1 MGWVVALVVF
11 ALLGLELSA
20 RLLLAW
26 YTRRSGRLVASL
38 SEFVDAL
45 GKFNHVYGDSLT
57 LVKRAELASR
67 GYRLGTG
74 LLPPIGRLEANNAET
89 SAGDESQDTTKEDI
103 VDEQAPSLLL
113 TALAKQRS
121 RAILLLETAEAWS
134 SYDNA
139 VSVLTVRDD
148 AQGSDVAETET
159 DNASVP
165 TTEDPDCTVV
175 FTGTSTGDEGF
186 DLQALLN
193 QQEADTAS
201 SAAKPHFVR
210 ELRDVLAHRQAHAQP
225 ANAFNMELRALLQ
238 RAQQSQQGDVIE
250 CLGES
255 DEETEPDE
263 INAREKL
270 ATPVLPLPSA
280 TRPDYVSRRIE
291 SWHKGYVSGELLD
304 VSTSLPLGPQ
314 AAFRRKLLLVLALQL
329 LGVWVAVGLATF
341 YPPVRDRVIPFFTK
355 YNPLLLC
362 VSAVLT
368 FTLLGVLYVHRTRR
382 AAEAATFVGLGVS
395 FDTHIGFFN
404 CGATFTW
411 VMLMC
416 HLISPLIAGALA
428 FAAVVSA
435 SALLFMIY
443 GTQFVTSA
451 AFGYSLAFQFIMLG
465 WFAWDATCMFD
476 VIAADEFAHGVI
488 YIYTDIVLS
497 FLFSVALAGVALGF
511 SSLLKHKKSDTS
523 RTGD

>member
-1 MGWVVALVVF
+1 M
-11 ALLGLELSA
+11 
-20 RLLLAW
+20 
-26 YTRRSGRLVASL
+26 
-38 SEFVDAL
+38 
-45 GKFNHVYGDSLT
+45 
-57 LVKRAELASR
+57 
-67 GYRLGTG
+67 
-74 LLPPIGRLEANNAET
+74 
-89 SAGDESQDTTKEDI
+89 
-103 VDEQAPSLLL
+103 APSVPS
-113 TALAKQRS
+113 ALPTGDR
-121 RAILLLETAEAWS
+121 T
-134 SYDNA
+134 
-139 VSVLTVRDD
+139 RD
-148 AQGSDVAETET
+148 SDV
-159 DNASVP
+159 DFVLL
-165 TTEDPDCTVV
+165 
-175 FTGTSTGDEGF
+175 
-186 DLQALLN
+186 DLTN
-193 QQEADTAS
+193 S
-201 SAAKPHFVR
+201 
-210 ELRDVLAHRQAHAQP
+210 
-225 ANAFNMELRALLQ
+225 
-238 RAQQSQQGDVIE
+238 I
-250 CLGES
+250 
-255 DEETEPDE
+255 DE
-263 INAREKL
+263 INAQEKL

-382 AAEAATFVGLGVS
+382 YVNALVLLWFSAAEAATFVGLGVS

-411 VMLMC
+411 VMLMVCLVSVRLRDTDGYIPQC

-511 SSLLKHKKSDTS
+511 SSLLVLMLASGGGADPSCCCEFGLNCCICIDDLNCISGTRNTRS
-523 RTGD
+523 RTRAAREIERV